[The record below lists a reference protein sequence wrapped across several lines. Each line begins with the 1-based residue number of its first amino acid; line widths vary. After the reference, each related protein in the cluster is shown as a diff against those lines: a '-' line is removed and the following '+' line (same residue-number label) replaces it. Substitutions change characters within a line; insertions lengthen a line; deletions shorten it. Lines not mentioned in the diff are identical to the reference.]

1 MQNMQKTKMVFTI
14 GPTSEKEEVLT
25 ELIKAG
31 MSAARLN
38 FSHGD
43 HEEHGQRIELI
54 KNLREK
60 LNKPIAIVLDTKGPE
75 IRTKDFKDK
84 VELKEGNEFV
94 IYCKEEVV
102 GDETKCSITF
112 EELYKDVKAGDTIL
126 IDDGLVGLTV
136 KEIKGTNIHCVVAN
150 SGFVSSKKG
159 INVPNVSINLPA
171 LTEKDK
177 SDLIFGC
184 EQGVDMV
191 AASFIRKAA
200 DVLAIRKVLEQHGGS
215 DIQIFSKIESQEGVD
230 NIDEIIKFSD
240 GIMVAR
246 GDMGVEIPIE
256 MVPVVQKMIIGKCN
270 KEGKA
275 VITATQM
282 LDSMMRNP
290 RPTRAE
296 ASDVAN
302 AIFDGTDAVMLS
314 GESANG
320 KYPIEAAKTMA
331 RIAKTAESQMDYEA
345 ELNKRKEQAL
355 YNVANAISLAT
366 CTTARELKVSAIVT
380 ATQSGSTARMVS
392 KYRPECP
399 VIAVTP
405 SDVVARKLALNFGV
419 FPIVAKKF
427 ESTDEMITE
436 SVRRTKEFGYVE
448 NGDLVVVAA
457 GIPVHYS
464 GTTNMLKVHIV
475 GDFLVQ
481 GKGSGTLPGYGIAKV
496 VNNAK
501 EAEEK
506 VENDDVLIVKNLD
519 RGYMNVLDRV
529 AGVVSEE
536 GGLTSHMAIECLSR
550 GIPLICNAG
559 GATEAIKDG
568 GFITLDTSRGV
579 VYSGREDV

>member
-1 MQNMQKTKMVFTI
+1 MQKTKMIFTI
-14 GPTSEKEEVLT
+14 GPTSESKEVLT

-31 MSAARLN
+31 MNAARLN

-43 HEEHGQRIELI
+43 HEEHGNRIKLI
-54 KNLREK
+54 KELTKE

-75 IRTKDFKDK
+75 IRTKDFAEK
-84 VELKEGNEFV
+84 VELKEGSKFT
-94 IYCKEEVV
+94 IYCGEDVL
-102 GDETKCSITF
+102 GDETKCSVTYDN
-112 EELYKDVKAGDTIL
+112 LYQDVKPGNTIL

-136 KEIKGTNIHCVVAN
+136 EQIEGNKVHCIVAN
-150 SGFVSSKKG
+150 NGFVSSKKG
-159 INVPNVSINLPA
+159 INVPNVSIKLPA

-184 EQGVDMV
+184 EQELDMV

-200 DVLAIRKVLEQHGGS
+200 DVLAIRKVLEQNGGS
-215 DIQIFSKIESQEGVD
+215 DIQIFSKIENQEGVD

-256 MVPVVQKMIIGKCN
+256 KVPVVQKMIIEKCN
-270 KEGKA
+270 KAGKP

-320 KYPIEAAKTMA
+320 KYPVQAAKTMSK
-331 RIAKTAESQMDYEA
+331 IATAAEAQIDYEA
-345 ELNKRKEQAL
+345 ALNKRKESVLA
-355 YNVANAISLAT
+355 NPANAISLAT
-366 CTTARELKVSAIVT
+366 CTTARELNVSAIIT
-380 ATQSGSTARMVS
+380 ATQTGTTARMVS

-399 VIAVTP
+399 IIAVTP
-405 SDVVARKLALNFGV
+405 NEKVARKLALTFGV
-419 FPIVAKKF
+419 FAICARKF
-427 ESTDEMITE
+427 ESTDEMINE
-436 SVRRTKEFGYVE
+436 SVNKAKEVGYVE

-475 GDFLVQ
+475 GDVLVQ
-481 GKGSGTLPGYGIAKV
+481 GKGAGSFPGYGTAKV
-496 VNNAK
+496 VKNAQ
-501 EAEEK
+501 EAAKK
-506 VENDDVLIVKNLD
+506 VENDDILVVKNLD
-519 RGYMNVLDRV
+519 KDYMHILDRV
-529 AGVVSEE
+529 AGVISEQ

-559 GATEAIKDG
+559 GATESIKSG
-568 GFITLDTSRGV
+568 SFITLDVARGV
-579 VYSGREDV
+579 VYSGRANIEQ